1 MPTRFPGCRM
11 GSMQR
16 LELRQGQSLVMTPQL
31 LQAIKLLQLSHLDL
45 AAYVDAEFERN
56 PLLVETDAG
65 PTSLALPNQVHP
77 LPAEEPNR
85 EGSEPWN
92 GASSEAVAVE
102 PYGPSAFAAP
112 EHLQPTP
119 ISLNR
124 PGSSAR
130 APSDDAVQGI
140 AFGAGIPAP
149 VALAEHLVRQL
160 DLATT
165 DARERLVGRHLIH
178 SLDDAGYLTESLTD
192 IAARLGVP
200 DGEVGGA
207 LRLLQGFDPPGV
219 GARTLAECLGL
230 QLKERNRHD
239 PAMEALLTRLDLV
252 ARRDLGG
259 LRRVCGV
266 DDEDLVDM
274 LAEIRGLEPKPGL
287 AFSVVQPEYLVPDIL
302 VRAGRDGDW
311 LIELN
316 PETLPRILIDQSYYV
331 RLSRSARSD
340 EDRAFLSECLQSANW
355 LKRSLDQRARTILK
369 VATEIVRHQD
379 GFFRHG
385 VSHLRPL
392 TLKTVADA
400 IGMHESTVS
409 RVTANKAVGTSRG
422 LFEMKY
428 FFTAAIAGATGADAH
443 SSESVRHRIRQ
454 LVDAEPT
461 HEVLSDDAIAQKL
474 KHEGIDIAR
483 RTIAKYREALRIP
496 SSADRR
502 RTKRA

>member
-1 MPTRFPGCRM
+1 M
-11 GSMQR
+11 
-16 LELRQGQSLVMTPQL
+16 
-31 LQAIKLLQLSHLDL
+31 K
-45 AAYVDAEFERN
+45 
-56 PLLVETDAG
+56 
-65 PTSLALPNQVHP
+65 
-77 LPAEEPNR
+77 
-85 EGSEPWN
+85 
-92 GASSEAVAVE
+92 
-102 PYGPSAFAAP
+102 
-112 EHLQPTP
+112 
-119 ISLNR
+119 
-124 PGSSAR
+124 
-130 APSDDAVQGI
+130 
-140 AFGAGIPAP
+140 
-149 VALAEHLVRQL
+149 
-160 DLATT
+160 
-165 DARERLVGRHLIH
+165 
-178 SLDDAGYLTESLTD
+178 
-192 IAARLGVP
+192 
-200 DGEVGGA
+200 
-207 LRLLQGFDPPGV
+207 
-219 GARTLAECLGL
+219 
-230 QLKERNRHD
+230 
-239 PAMEALLTRLDLV
+239 ALLTRLDLV
-252 ARRDLGG
+252 AKRDLAG

-287 AFSVVQPEYLVPDIL
+287 AFSVVQPEYLVPDVL

-311 LIELN
+311 LVELN

-331 RLSRSARSD
+331 HLSRSARSD

-502 RTKRA
+502 RAKRA

>member
-1 MPTRFPGCRM
+1 M

-45 AAYVDAEFERN
+45 AAYIDAEFERN
-56 PLLVETDAG
+56 PLLIEADAG
-65 PTSLALPNQVHP
+65 TTAMALPGQVSS
-77 LPAEEPNR
+77 PAEAPARDER
-85 EGSEPWN
+85 EPW
-92 GASSEAVAVE
+92 EAPTAE
-102 PYGPSAFAAP
+102 AAAAP
-112 EHLQPTP
+112 SFATSDFEGPENLQPTS

-124 PGSSAR
+124 ATSSTGAT
-130 APSDDAVQGI
+130 PDDGAQGI
-140 AFGAGIPAP
+140 AIGAGIPAP
-149 VALAEHLVRQL
+149 IALSEHLVHQL
-160 DLATT
+160 DLATR
-165 DARERLVGRHLIH
+165 DPGERFVGRHLIH
-178 SLDDAGYLTESLTD
+178 SLDDSGYLTESLTE
-192 IAARLGVP
+192 IASRLGVP
-200 DGEVGGA
+200 DGQTESA

-230 QLKERNRHD
+230 QLKDRDRLD
-239 PAMEALLTRLDLV
+239 PAMAALLTRLDLV
-252 ARRDLGG
+252 AKRDLAG
-259 LRRVCGV
+259 LRRLCGV
-266 DDEDLVDM
+266 DDEDLVEM

-287 AFSVVQPEYLVPDIL
+287 AFSVSQPEYLVPDVL
-302 VRAGRDGDW
+302 VRAGRDGAW

-331 RLSRSARSD
+331 HLTRSARND

-379 GFFRHG
+379 GFFRQG
-385 VSHLRPL
+385 VSQLRPL
-392 TLKTVADA
+392 TLKSVAEA

-409 RVTANKAVGTSRG
+409 RVTANKAIGTSRG

-428 FFTAAIAGATGADAH
+428 FFTATIAGARGAEGH
-443 SSESVRHRIRQ
+443 SSEAVRHRIRQ
-454 LVDAEPT
+454 LVDAEPA

-474 KHEGIDIAR
+474 KREGIDIAR
-483 RTIAKYREALRIP
+483 RTIAKYRESLRIP

-502 RTKRA
+502 RTKRT